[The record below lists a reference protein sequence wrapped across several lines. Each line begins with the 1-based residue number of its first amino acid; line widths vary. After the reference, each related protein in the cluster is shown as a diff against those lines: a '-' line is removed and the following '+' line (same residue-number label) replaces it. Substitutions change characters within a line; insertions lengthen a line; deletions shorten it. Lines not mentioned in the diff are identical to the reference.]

1 MTRKIIMKFAGK
13 RSLLISML
21 CVAALIINGCS
32 NAPEVSNQ
40 PAANQPIA
48 STKPSPVAPPPPM
61 SQSGASQ
68 GDPIDTTKHDAEIER
83 AEKELKKKPNDAAAR
98 MSLAKAYHARAS
110 ALTAARQYRPALGDY
125 RRTLRY
131 DPDNA
136 DAREMSATIIG
147 ILRTIKR
154 EVPAEGEEPPP
165 LPFKKDEKKPEDNS
179 QKKSY

>member
-1 MTRKIIMKFAGK
+1 MMNSAVKKT
-13 RSLLISML
+13 LLISLL
-21 CVAALIINGCS
+21 CVAALLASACS
-32 NAPEVSNQ
+32 NAPEVSRQ
-40 PAANQPIA
+40 PAANQPSA
-48 STKPSPVAPPPPM
+48 STKPSPDAPPRPGV
-61 SQSGASQ
+61 SSGASQ
-68 GDPIDTTKHDAEIER
+68 GDPIDTTKHDAEITR

-136 DAREMSATIIG
+136 DAREMSTTIIG
-147 ILRTIKR
+147 ILRTMKR

-179 QKKSY
+179 QKKY